1 MKIYND
7 VKQNILSVKLDKRT
21 EVYNWGLDNAFPSL
35 IETLI
40 NLSVTSKS
48 CVDKV
53 AKAIYGKSFGDV
65 GKTIV
70 NSDGQTLNEVLR
82 IASREY
88 AKHNNLYIHISYNLL
103 FEVTAIKVLPTT
115 NVRVGK
121 ADDLGYSGKF
131 LVYDNWNKQDGKIE
145 AKAFKVYNKYN
156 PIKSVIEAQ
165 IEASGGIKSYKGQIL
180 HIQKD
185 SNSIYSL
192 SDLNPV
198 MGEALLEYNS
208 QVFRSNGAEKGFQ
221 NTKLLVTKAFDG
233 DDERNQFRNH
243 LKSLQG
249 AENSGNVLL
258 LESSSV
264 TDDLNTQIKL
274 EDLTSKYD
282 DKLFQYSDEQAEKNI
297 CKAFGVPVVL
307 VDSSNDGLFG
317 NSGEMLKEAKKQL
330 WESREEDR
338 DMIEEVFQKLLSK
351 FHSPLE
357 GELKVINPHAEQITE
372 PNTATIDEQ

>member
-53 AKAIYGKSFGDV
+53 AKAMYGKSFGDV

-70 NSDGQTLNEVLR
+70 NKDGQTLNEVLR

-88 AKHNNLYIHISYNLL
+88 AKHNNLYIHVSYNLL
-103 FEVTAIKVLPTT
+103 FEVTAIKVLPST

-121 ADDLGYSGKF
+121 SDDLGYSGKF
-131 LVYDNWNKQDGKIE
+131 IVYDNWNKQDGKIE
-145 AKAFKVYNKYN
+145 QNFFKVYNKYN

-165 IEASGGIKSYKGQIL
+165 IEAAGSITSYKGQIL

-185 SNSIYSL
+185 TNSIYSL

-198 MGEALLEYNS
+198 MGESLLEHNS
-208 QVFRSNGAEKGFQ
+208 QIFRSNGAEKGFQ

-233 DDERNQFRNH
+233 DDDRNQFRNH

-258 LESSSV
+258 LESASL

-338 DMIEEVFQKLLSK
+338 DMIEEVFQKLLTK
-351 FHSPLE
+351 FHTPLE
-357 GELKVINPHAEQITE
+357 GDLKIINPHKEQITE
-372 PNTATIDEQ
+372 GNTATIDEQ